1 MAKTCPGGVGDDRV
15 QDLRVQTFSGDE
27 TLDPGT
33 LSQSVSG
40 PSSEEYPPVYGIPEK
55 RSLSHHRST
64 PNISSYSVFNAPQSV
79 FPMEGRFTSRMFPM
93 TKEMGHMN
101 QIRPSMQWREEIIDR
116 SSEGLSDP
124 HVLFRQDNWVQRSKS
139 TNLDSGEMRTLSQSR
154 PELAFSRRQFVQTT
168 LDVHR
173 GGPSPSVPPQSM
185 EDRELLRTI
194 DYISLTP
201 SQFQEQVNRNGSNP
215 WNPGFQGK
223 NRLLNAEELMKLFQ
237 FRRFLK
243 SAGLSKKKFLRKVLD
258 NRRLEAGCST
268 YDENGIRCTQRDI
281 RLNSSPPKNCAVS
294 KGMVFSTDSLGG
306 EACPGRDAAV
316 GRQNTAE
323 GRQNTTNGR
332 QNTATGAIPRPIT
345 WTEHPEAYTYRQ
357 GTASGPIDKG
367 NHLGMAGRTRQMARQ
382 RHIRQRHI
390 HRGRRM
396 AGRGAEEGRQN
407 TAEGQQNTAEGRQN
421 TAEGR
426 QNKAEGRQNP
436 ADVRQICPA
445 AGAILK
451 PITWT
456 DHPEA
461 YTYRQWTSLGPIN
474 RGIYLEATGLR
485 DRGAVMRRNF
495 VPDRLYQLVDRST
508 DGLVTADQ
516 VMEFIAGLQGNR
528 PRSELTEENLKW
540 LENVFRRSVGE
551 SGEIRLMDFKTIVNS
566 KNPFFVER
574 VFHIFDKDDNGSISL
589 QEFIDAMH
597 QFAGQ
602 SPDDKIK
609 FLFKVY
615 DIDGDGLIQEKELQ
629 HVMRACMDEN
639 GMNFDEGEVDDL
651 TRALYHDA
659 TYLTKK
665 MSAAGQL
672 HQPYHPTNGITFEA
686 LKAQLTKH
694 DGLLQ
699 NLTISIDRW
708 LVPPKPKK
716 AGSRWRTITSQV
728 PHQFSIPY
736 LRNNFQFLSF
746 SFILLVINLGL
757 FFGRLSEFK
766 NFKNSNGTRNWWIM
780 FARAGGQC
788 LNFNSMFIL
797 VLMLRHS
804 ITKLREFGLN
814 WLLPLDRHIY
824 FHKVI
829 GRLIFIFSLIHTV
842 AHIGNLVVNSV
853 PDPVGLLTA
862 NGIPL
867 TLFNPP
873 SPSNSSYS
881 FAEWLF
887 TSKPG
892 LFGTV
897 GGIANPTGVAIL
909 ILFQIMFVCSMKWV
923 RKGGYFEVFYWTHLL
938 YVFYWVI
945 LILHA
950 PAFWKWFIVPF
961 ILYLVEKVYRVGNS
975 MSNKGKS
982 WVTTGVVLP
991 SRVVSLVIKRPPHF
1005 AFKPGDYI
1013 FINIPHIA
1021 MFEWHPFTISSA
1033 PEQTDTI
1040 SLHIRVVGHWT
1051 SKLFE
1056 YFEAEQKRLAYAM
1069 QGATCQEPI
1078 SKFERFQQTVTAAKE
1093 RARKTSVILTGSS
1106 QRRESRRESRREDS
1120 LSGVSNPSFTGT
1132 PSLPSG
1138 STPSGSNHEV
1148 ESEEN
1153 NNMTEVERNI
1163 RARMQKRD
1171 GIMRAREAELE
1182 KLEEEEDEELGEEA
1196 GKSGNGTK
1204 PGGSQTVARNF
1215 RYMRRKPTIISYKP
1229 PEADIYEEPGL
1240 EEIVACGSQEC
1251 LNSESYI
1258 LDRVV
1263 EKSGA
1268 ESFED
1273 GPKLHVV
1280 KKSRG
1285 YSSDNLIKLTKPLVV
1300 YIDGPFGAPT
1310 SQIFRAQHAVLIG
1323 TGIGVTPFASILQSI
1338 MHRYWQARNT
1348 CPKCHYTWTNDL
1360 TPSVL
1365 NLRKVDFFWI
1375 NRDQRSF
1382 EWFVNLLSQLEIE
1395 QAEQGGAMERF
1406 LDMHMYITSALQKTD
1421 MKAVGLQ
1428 LALDLLHK
1436 KSKRDLI
1443 TGLKTRTNAGRPNWD
1458 KVFKQISEEKK
1469 GKVTVFFCG
1478 SPQLGKILKLK
1489 CDEYGFH
1496 YRKENF

>member
-1 MAKTCPGGVGDDRV
+1 M
-15 QDLRVQTFSGDE
+15 
-27 TLDPGT
+27 GT
-33 LSQSVSG
+33 WQ
-40 PSSEEYPPVYGIPEK
+40 
-55 RSLSHHRST
+55 
-64 PNISSYSVFNAPQSV
+64 
-79 FPMEGRFTSRMFPM
+79 
-93 TKEMGHMN
+93 
-101 QIRPSMQWREEIIDR
+101 
-116 SSEGLSDP
+116 
-124 HVLFRQDNWVQRSKS
+124 
-139 TNLDSGEMRTLSQSR
+139 
-154 PELAFSRRQFVQTT
+154 
-168 LDVHR
+168 
-173 GGPSPSVPPQSM
+173 
-185 EDRELLRTI
+185 
-194 DYISLTP
+194 
-201 SQFQEQVNRNGSNP
+201 
-215 WNPGFQGK
+215 
-223 NRLLNAEELMKLFQ
+223 
-237 FRRFLK
+237 
-243 SAGLSKKKFLRKVLD
+243 
-258 NRRLEAGCST
+258 
-268 YDENGIRCTQRDI
+268 
-281 RLNSSPPKNCAVS
+281 
-294 KGMVFSTDSLGG
+294 
-306 EACPGRDAAV
+306 
-316 GRQNTAE
+316 
-323 GRQNTTNGR
+323 
-332 QNTATGAIPRPIT
+332 
-345 WTEHPEAYTYRQ
+345 
-357 GTASGPIDKG
+357 
-367 NHLGMAGRTRQMARQ
+367 
-382 RHIRQRHI
+382 
-390 HRGRRM
+390 
-396 AGRGAEEGRQN
+396 
-407 TAEGQQNTAEGRQN
+407 
-421 TAEGR
+421 
-426 QNKAEGRQNP
+426 
-436 ADVRQICPA
+436 
-445 AGAILK
+445 
-451 PITWT
+451 
-456 DHPEA
+456 
-461 YTYRQWTSLGPIN
+461 
-474 RGIYLEATGLR
+474 
-485 DRGAVMRRNF
+485 

-516 VMEFIAGLQGNR
+516 VMEFIAGLQAIR

-540 LENVFRRSVGE
+540 LENVFRQSVGE
-551 SGEIRLMDFKTIVNS
+551 SGEIRLIDFKSIVNS

-589 QEFIDAMH
+589 QEFLDAMH

-639 GMNFDEGEVDDL
+639 GMKFDEGEVDDL
-651 TRALYHDA
+651 TRALYYDA
-659 TYLTKK
+659 TTLTKK
-665 MSAAGQL
+665 MSAASSQIQ
-672 HQPYHPTNGITFEA
+672 QPYHPTNGITFEA

-694 DGLLQ
+694 DGLLH

-716 AGSRWRTITSQV
+716 PGSRWRALTSQV
-728 PHQFSIPY
+728 PHQMSIPY

-746 SFILLVINLGL
+746 SLILLTINLGL
-757 FFGRLSEFK
+757 FIGRLWDYRH
-766 NFKNSNGTRNWWIM
+766 FKNSNGTRNWWIM

-829 GRLIFIFSLIHTV
+829 GRLIFIYSLIHTV
-842 AHIGNLVVNSV
+842 AHIGNLIANSV
-853 PDPVGLLTA
+853 PDPVGLLEA
-862 NGIPL
+862 NNIPL
-867 TLFNPP
+867 SAFKAPVP
-873 SPSNSSYS
+873 ANSSYS
-881 FAEWLF
+881 FSDWLF
-887 TSKPG
+887 TAQPR
-892 LFGTV
+892 LFGTI
-897 GGIANPTGVAIL
+897 GGVANPTGVALVAIFL
-909 ILFQIMFVCSMKWV
+909 VMFFCSMKWV

-938 YVFYWVI
+938 YVFYWML

-950 PAFWKWFIVPF
+950 PNFWKWFIVPC
-961 ILYLVEKVYRVGNS
+961 ILYVIEKVYRVGNS
-975 MSNKGKS
+975 LSNKGKS

-1021 MFEWHPFTISSA
+1021 TFEWHPFTISSA

-1051 SKLFE
+1051 SKLYE
-1056 YFEAEQKRLAYAM
+1056 YFEAEQKRLECAM
-1069 QGATCQEPI
+1069 HGGKCEEPI
-1078 SKFERFQQTVTAAKE
+1078 TKFERFQQTVTAAKE
-1093 RARKTSVILTGSS
+1093 RARKTSVILTGGG
-1106 QRRESRRESRREDS
+1106 QRRESRRESRREDA
-1120 LSGVSNPSFTGT
+1120 LSGISNPSFSGT
-1132 PSLPSG
+1132 SSNLSVPSPNSI
-1138 STPSGSNHEV
+1138 SHEI
-1148 ESEEN
+1148 EIEEN
-1153 NNMTEVERNI
+1153 NNMSEVEKNI
-1163 RARMQKRD
+1163 RARMQRRD

-1182 KLEEEEDEELGEEA
+1182 KLEEEEDEEGVEE
-1196 GKSGNGTK
+1196 GTK
-1204 PGGSQTVARNF
+1204 SSSAAVTGTKTGGSQNVARHF

-1229 PEADIYEEPGL
+1229 PEAIDEEPGL
-1240 EEIVACGSQEC
+1240 EEIVTSEGQDC
-1251 LNSESYI
+1251 LHSDSYI

-1263 EKSGA
+1263 EKIEGDSPG
-1268 ESFED
+1268 E

-1280 KKSRG
+1280 KKVRG

-1348 CPKCHYTWTNDL
+1348 CPKCHYKWTNDL

-1458 KVFKQISEEKK
+1458 KVFKTISEEKK